1 MGLYPHTPHHKAAV
15 LHMLSAHWTLLLFM
29 LLLQQPMLLLLQQPN
44 HMQLSLCQQ
53 QSRIHLCWGSPPR
66 ARA

>member
-29 LLLQQPMLLLLQQPN
+29 LLL
-44 HMQLSLCQQ
+44 
-53 QSRIHLCWGSPPR
+53 
-66 ARA
+66 